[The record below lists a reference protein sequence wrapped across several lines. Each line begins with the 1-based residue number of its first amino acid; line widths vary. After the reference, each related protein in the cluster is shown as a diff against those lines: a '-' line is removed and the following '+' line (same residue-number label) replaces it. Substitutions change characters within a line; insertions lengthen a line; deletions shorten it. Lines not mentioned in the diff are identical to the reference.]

1 MNDDR
6 FNGKE
11 RAALFTLLAEG
22 RQVSNTELKELTGF
36 VLDGPERRNLNALK
50 LVKSERPVRGRA
62 YFHTITPAGRDW
74 CATELGS
81 PRRTGAKT
89 IEGALY
95 VMLSGLGRY
104 LDAAGLNLAD
114 IFPSNDGGNSRDVGR
129 HSATAAETGAE
140 TTGDPAEVEARIL
153 SAYRSLAQR
162 PAQFVKLAVLRPHAA
177 GIPPADIDSALAR
190 MYRAQRVNLI
200 PHSSPQLVTDEDRR
214 AALRIGGEDKH
225 LIAEVSR

>member
-11 RAALFTLLAEG
+11 RAALFALLAEA
-22 RQVSNTELKELTGF
+22 RRVSNTELREIAGF
-36 VLDGPERRNLNALK
+36 VLDGDERRNLNALD
-50 LVKSERPVRGRA
+50 LVRSDQPVRGRA
-62 YFHTITPAGRDW
+62 FFHEITPAGREW

-89 IEGALY
+89 MEGALY

-104 LDAAGLNLAD
+104 LDAAGLKLTD
-114 IFPSNDGGNSRDVGR
+114 VFPPEDDGHGGSTDDQ
-129 HSATAAETGAE
+129 SATAAGTGTE
-140 TTGDPAEVEARIL
+140 IPGDPVEARIL

-162 PAQFVKLAVLRPHAA
+162 PAQFVKLAVLRPQAA
-177 GIPPADIDSALAR
+177 DIPSADIDSALAR

-200 PHSSPQLVTDEDRR
+200 PHSSPQLVTEEDRQ